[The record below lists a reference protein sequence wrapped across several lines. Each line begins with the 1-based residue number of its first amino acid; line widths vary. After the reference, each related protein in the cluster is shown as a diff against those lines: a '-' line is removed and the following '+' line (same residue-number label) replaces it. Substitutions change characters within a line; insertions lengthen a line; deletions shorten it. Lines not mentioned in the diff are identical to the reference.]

1 MKSDDHKTTILPDGS
16 AFSTATIMSKE
27 EAMALPPKERPICFR
42 LSSELYHDVW
52 QAIGHASMTFKTE
65 AGNEVF
71 NTEEASKI
79 VMDLLFKIANEKD
92 DAFDSG
98 YNSAIYDA
106 ASVTNSGMDNYQRI
120 MGLLRK

>member
-1 MKSDDHKTTILPDGS
+1 MKTTILPDGS
-16 AFSTATIMSKE
+16 AFSTATIMSKD
-27 EAMALPPKERPICFR
+27 EAMKLPPKERPICFR

-52 QAIGHASMTFKTE
+52 QAIGQASMTFKTE

-79 VMDLLFKIANEKD
+79 VMELLFKIANEKD
-92 DAFDSG
+92 DAFTTG
-98 YNSAIYDA
+98 YNSAIHDA
-106 ASVTNSGMDNYQRI
+106 ASTTNSGMDNYQRI